1 MTQTRTPIFPTDDL
15 GDYGPAMKAL
25 RGRQRA
31 FVISMLETGKNDN
44 SFHARNAGYEGNDQ
58 TIWATAYRLAHDP
71 KVQAA
76 IHEEAERRLK
86 GSAIIATSTV
96 VGLLTSVDEKIQLR
110 AAEMIFNRVGLHA
123 TTEHKVTV
131 EHVEDDKTL
140 LDKAR
145 RLAGELGIDISKMV
159 GHSHETPLQI
169 AAPVIEG
176 EFAELTAE
184 KIADDEAHSQWEQE
198 ALAHDAES
206 GAMLSYEESLA
217 QVEDI

>member
-1 MTQTRTPIFPTDDL
+1 MTKERTPIFPTDDL

-71 KVQAA
+71 KIQAA

-96 VGLLTSVDEKIQLR
+96 VGLLNSADEKIQLR

-131 EHVEDDKTL
+131 EHIEDDKTL

-145 RLAGELGIDISKMV
+145 RLAGELGVDISKMI

-176 EFAELTAE
+176 EFTEAEHAEL
-184 KIADDEAHSQWEQE
+184 SF
-198 ALAHDAES
+198 
-206 GAMLSYEESLA
+206 EESLA

>member
-1 MTQTRTPIFPTDDL
+1 MTQQRPEYTGPSVERTPVFPVDDM

-31 FVISMLETGKNDN
+31 FVLSMLETGKSDN
-44 SFHARNAGYEGNDQ
+44 SFHARNAGYTGNDQ
-58 TIWATAYRLAHDP
+58 SIWATAYRLAHDP

-86 GSAIIATSTV
+86 GSAILATSTV
-96 VGLLTSVDEKIQLR
+96 VKLLDSNDQKIQLR

-131 EHVEDDKTL
+131 EHIEDDKTL

-176 EFAELTAE
+176 EFVEVAVDLISA
-184 KIADDEAHSQWEQE
+184 
-198 ALAHDAES
+198 
-206 GAMLSYEESLA
+206 EESLE
-217 QVEDI
+217 QVKDI